1 MSPSFAAFVVAHC
14 IWKASALVEVE
25 KAMQAMQRESA
36 SVSREHKTRKAEQDS
51 KDAKLNRALEEI
63 DRLKAQLKSDEINYR
78 ETLDASKQEK
88 ERLVSENR
96 RLSKHRT
103 DLVNAFKKQMKLID
117 VLKRQKLHLEAAKML
132 SFTEE
137 EFSKTL
143 EYGDV

>member
-1 MSPSFAAFVVAHC
+1 MFHSLLLTHC
-14 IWKASALVEVE
+14 ISKASALVEVE
-25 KAMQAMQRESA
+25 KAMQAMQREAASA
-36 SVSREHKTRKAEQDS
+36 SREHKTRKAEQET

-63 DRLKAQLKSDEINYR
+63 DRLKAQMKSDELNYR
-78 ETLDASKQEK
+78 ETLEASKQEK

-137 EFSKTL
+137 EFAKTL